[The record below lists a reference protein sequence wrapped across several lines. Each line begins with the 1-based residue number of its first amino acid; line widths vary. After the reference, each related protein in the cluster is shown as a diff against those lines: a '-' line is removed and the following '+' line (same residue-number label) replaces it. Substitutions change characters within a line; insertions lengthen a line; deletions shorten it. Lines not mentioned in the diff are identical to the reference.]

1 MDSTEL
7 PGTTTMTFCLGPRN
21 KVKSFSRMLT
31 VLQATTPPFL
41 GLSETRIFKLCL
53 IRGYRPF
60 RRACI
65 LLPSGVPRKIGD
77 LSGCLAEK
85 FQKLFSARFD
95 GLGNRLKAGLF
106 NRCNFPQGLA
116 VCVQPKPAL
125 LGGGQV
131 REGFPDTGS
140 LFCRI
145 ILHGIFVASTVLLA
159 LVVDSIVGV
168 AMVAMTL
175 VLCVLCLAAVD
186 DDSTDFVRNL
196 DLRHCSVQECVFDFH
211 NVSFPLEAAP
221 SGRDTKRAD
230 GYDGHTGRQ
239 HLQEGMTKHGGYI
252 EFKNPCWGFRFSM
265 YPAASNAH
273 LKALR

>member
-1 MDSTEL
+1 MAMDSTEL
-7 PGTTTMTFCLGPRN
+7 PGTTTMTFCLGPRSR
-21 KVKSFSRMLT
+21 VKSFSRMLT

-85 FQKLFSARFD
+85 FQKLFSARLD

-106 NRCNFPQGLA
+106 DGSDFPQGLA
-116 VCVQPKPAL
+116 VCVQSKPAL
-125 LGGGQV
+125 LGGSQM
-131 REGFPDTGS
+131 REGFSDTSG

-145 ILHGIFVASTVLLA
+145 ILYGIFVASTVLLA
-159 LVVDSIVGV
+159 LVVDGVVGV

-175 VLCVLCLAAVD
+175 VLRVLRLTAVD
-186 DDSTDFVRNL
+186 DDGTDFVRNL

-211 NVSFPLEAAP
+211 NVSFPLETAP
-221 SGRDTKRAD
+221 SGRDTNRAGGHD
-230 GYDGHTGRQ
+230 GRTGRQ

-252 EFKNPCWGFRFSM
+252 EFKKSLLGFSVLYVSRR
-265 YPAASNAH
+265 
-273 LKALR
+273 L

>member
-1 MDSTEL
+1 MAMDSTEL
-7 PGTTTMTFCLGPRN
+7 PGTTTITFCLGPRS

-77 LSGCLAEK
+77 LSGCLAENI
-85 FQKLFSARFD
+85 QKLFSACLD

-106 NRCNFPQGLA
+106 DGSDFPQGLA
-116 VCVQPKPAL
+116 VCVQSKPAL
-125 LGGGQV
+125 LGGSQM
-131 REGFPDTGS
+131 REGFSDTSG

-159 LVVDSIVGV
+159 LVVDGIVGV
-168 AMVAMTL
+168 AMVSKGCA
-175 VLCVLCLAAVD
+175 
-186 DDSTDFVRNL
+186 S
-196 DLRHCSVQECVFDFH
+196 S
-211 NVSFPLEAAP
+211 P
-221 SGRDTKRAD
+221 
-230 GYDGHTGRQ
+230 
-239 HLQEGMTKHGGYI
+239 I
-252 EFKNPCWGFRFSM
+252 FS
-265 YPAASNAH
+265 
-273 LKALR
+273 